1 MNPYKNDPTKTTP
14 SDLYA
19 DIPNCGRYGLT
30 SSGFQ
35 PDPAYLLSTS
45 PKTVWSKGRDY
56 VLFDENKAMAA

>member
-1 MNPYKNDPTKTTP
+1 MNPYKNDPTKTPP

-45 PKTVWSKGRDY
+45 PESEGRDY